1 MILDSLR
8 YWVETMHVDG
18 FRFDLASILNRDE
31 SGNVMPNPPVLWD
44 IESDPALARTKLI
57 AEAWDAAGLYQVGSF
72 ASQLVLPQ
80 GHLFGDWA
88 GTRAWLEERPASYS
102 DIYLTVSSCD
112 GGRRHH
118 A

>member
-1 MILDSLR
+1 MLAILGWAATAHAD
-8 YWVETMHVDG
+8 
-18 FRFDLASILNRDE
+18 
-31 SGNVMPNPPVLWD
+31 
-44 IESDPALARTKLI
+44 
-57 AEAWDAAGLYQVGSF
+57 DAAPPAAAGTRTV
-72 ASQLVLPQ
+72 ADTPSQLVLPQ